1 MRRLKAVLLA
11 IVIVMAV
18 FIMSVLAFYNVF
30 KKPLKSHE
38 FSGGG
43 HWHRR
48 RFGGYAF
55 SSGTEPRMPRLPPKG
70 SERLIPCQ
78 KSVPFSP
85 CTTSTNSSKPLIYF
99 VTPTYPRREQAA
111 ELTRLAQTLLHIK
124 DLHWVLAEDA
134 KQCSNLI
141 PSLMKRYPTLPFT
154 YLASPIPEMYTRLP
168 KKEIPRGVSSRRA
181 ALSLITDWHN
191 KTACSNR
198 EAVVYFG
205 DDDNTY
211 DLRLFDEI
219 RLTKKVSVFPV
230 GLIGYAMSTPIVQ
243 NNKSRNPGRVVGFS
257 DPWFEKR
264 KFPVDMAGFAFSV
277 DLLVSRGGNA
287 SMPYWVGHEEDE
299 FIKSLGVE
307 YQDLEPRANNCQ
319 EILVWHTKT
328 VSEKSPNLVLRAS
341 QFPYSNL
348 PSLIQ
353 SMAAQGVATSGQPA
367 GFEVLTCDQ
376 PKGCDTKKPQRVVR
390 G

>member
-1 MRRLKAVLLA
+1 MFSWSYLG
-11 IVIVMAV
+11 
-18 FIMSVLAFYNVF
+18 
-30 KKPLKSHE
+30 KS
-38 FSGGG
+38 
-43 HWHRR
+43 
-48 RFGGYAF
+48 
-55 SSGTEPRMPRLPPKG
+55 RLPPKG

-198 EAVVYFG
+198 EAG
-205 DDDNTY
+205 KHQTKHTQTRRKKSQTY
-211 DLRLFDEI
+211 PVHLFW
-219 RLTKKVSVFPV
+219 
-230 GLIGYAMSTPIVQ
+230 GPIVT
-243 NNKSRNPGRVVGFS
+243 
-257 DPWFEKR
+257 
-264 KFPVDMAGFAFSV
+264 
-277 DLLVSRGGNA
+277 
-287 SMPYWVGHEEDE
+287 
-299 FIKSLGVE
+299 IK
-307 YQDLEPRANNCQ
+307 
-319 EILVWHTKT
+319 
-328 VSEKSPNLVLRAS
+328 
-341 QFPYSNL
+341 
-348 PSLIQ
+348 
-353 SMAAQGVATSGQPA
+353 
-367 GFEVLTCDQ
+367 
-376 PKGCDTKKPQRVVR
+376 
-390 G
+390 